1 MPTLDLE
8 LKDFRALAHNAIA
21 SSQRK
26 IELLAGAHDDDE
38 HFEAARDLMLDIGA
52 EQLTL
57 YKLTVLAAKRAD
69 TAGEVAEI
77 LQEATVFLTA
87 LSVFGRIFYLRLPM
101 PVPKRTPSRIITK
114 KRPPGSKS

>member
-1 MPTLDLE
+1 MPTLDLD

-21 SSQRK
+21 SNQRK

-38 HFEAARDLMLDIGA
+38 RFQAARDLMLDTGA

-57 YKLTVLAAKRAD
+57 YRLTVLAAKRAD

-77 LQEATVFLTA
+77 WQEATVFFD
-87 LSVFGRIFYLRLPM
+87 SVISLWTDLRLTLAEADPET
-101 PVPKRTPSRIITK
+101 KRNI
-114 KRPPGSKS
+114 